1 MFRIASVVLITAS
14 LSSVTTAQIAEQ
26 GVQKQQEPIKQA
38 PSSVKTVAEPP
49 VKDEEPKADG
59 SVNPAPSDLGPPPSG
74 TASLKMAVNGGL
86 VQAYVHSSQPGF
98 VGIVGLSL
106 TKDLIYPL
114 GMLPLLRDA
123 VVMAYGATDHP
134 GSGPSSAPVLLACGV
149 DQPLRA
155 GARHRREGLL
165 VEQRGSPDDR
175 RAVRRHRSRR
185 RPMVRRSTPT
195 RRPQRPSTRG
205 PSRGLCG
212 AGTAGHAA
220 IGLMPRLRLW

>member
-59 SVNPAPSDLGPPPSG
+59 SVNLAPSDLGPPPSG

-123 VVMAYGATDHP
+123 VVMAYGATDTQDL
-134 GSGPSSAPVLLACGV
+134 G
-149 DQPLRA
+149 LRA
-155 GARHRREGLL
+155 PLSFLPAESISLFGQAL
-165 VEQRGSPDDR
+165 VIDEKGFWSSNVVRLTIGGQFDGTEPAPANGSPINADQ
-175 RAVRRHRSRR
+175 A
-185 RPMVRRSTPT
+185 
-195 RRPQRPSTRG
+195 
-205 PSRGLCG
+205 
-212 AGTAGHAA
+212 AAAA
-220 IGLMPRLRLW
+220 IN